1 MPAKETVVR
10 LLWYVESKALTK
22 LTEAREGI
30 FVKVARKNLRHIFP
44 TVRSEDTI
52 QRV

>member
-30 FVKVARKNLRHIFP
+30 FVKVARKNLRHVFSH
-44 TVRSEDTI
+44 RS
-52 QRV
+52 

>member
-1 MPAKETVVR
+1 MTLEERRMPAKETVVR

-30 FVKVARKNLRHIFP
+30 FVKVVRKIHLRHVFSH
-44 TVRSEDTI
+44 RS
-52 QRV
+52 